1 MGVEPLYLGIDLGTS
16 GVRAQAIDA
25 RGHLHAAAGA
35 PLPPPDVR
43 AGRIEQDPALW
54 WEAVC
59 RCLAGIVGAGIDRKR
74 IRAIAVDGT
83 SGTLVLCD
91 RHGTPLAP
99 ALMYNDRRPPAWVE
113 PITRHAPPASGAH
126 GASSA
131 LAKLLWLQAHTSA
144 GAAHALSQADW
155 VSGRL
160 AGAWGHSDYN
170 NALKLGYDAV
180 ALTWPDWLAAAG
192 ARVEL
197 LPKVHA
203 PGEVIG
209 TIDPAVASELGLA
222 RATKVVTG
230 TTDGV
235 AAFLAAGADAPG
247 HGVTALGSTLVLK
260 LLAARPVFSAAH
272 GVYSHRLYDA
282 WLVGGASNA
291 GGAVLLQ
298 YFSQAELDALT
309 PHLRPDEPTGLD
321 YYPLPA
327 TGERFPVNDPNLA
340 PRITP
345 RPADR
350 VRFLQG
356 LLEGIARIEADG
368 YRLLHALGAPRLTAL
383 RSSGGGS
390 ANPAWTRIRERLLQV
405 PLRPARS
412 GHAAYGA
419 ACLAAG
425 LVGDDR
431 TMRTLT

>member
-16 GVRAQAIDA
+16 GVRAQAIDPQG
-25 RGHLHAAAGA
+25 RVHAAATA
-35 PLPPPDVR
+35 PLPPPDIR

-59 RCLAGIVGAGIDRKR
+59 RCLEGVRAGIDLKR

-99 ALMYNDRRPPAWVE
+99 ALMYNDRRPPTCVE
-113 PITRHAPPASGAH
+113 PIARHAPPASGAH

-131 LAKLLWLQAHTSA
+131 LAKLLWLQTHTA
-144 GAAHALSQADW
+144 GAAYALSQADW

-160 AGAWGHSDYN
+160 AGTWGHSDYN
-170 NALKLGYDAV
+170 NALKLGYDPV

-197 LPKVHA
+197 LPQVHA

-209 TIDPAVASELGLA
+209 TIDPAVAAGFGLA
-222 RATKVVTG
+222 RDARVVAG

-260 LLAARPVFSAAH
+260 LLSARPVFSAAH
-272 GVYSHRLYDA
+272 GVYSHRLHDA
-282 WLVGGASNA
+282 WLVGGASNT
-291 GGAVLLQ
+291 GGAVLRQ
-298 YFSQAELDALT
+298 FFTQTELDALT
-309 PHLRPDEPTGLD
+309 PQLRPDEPTGLD
-321 YYPLPA
+321 YYPLPG
-327 TGERFPVNDPNLA
+327 TGERFPVNDPHLA
-340 PRITP
+340 PRLEP

-356 LLEGIARIEADG
+356 LLEGIARIEAEG
-368 YRLLHALGAPRLTAL
+368 YRLLHTLGAPRLAEL

-390 ANPAWTRIRERLLQV
+390 ANLAWTRIRERLLQV
-405 PLRPARS
+405 PLRAARS
-412 GHAAYGA
+412 EHAAYGA
-419 ACLAAG
+419 ARLAAG
-425 LVGDDR
+425 LAGAGR
-431 TMRTLT
+431 AMRTLA